1 MATVKT
7 KTEKTA
13 AKAVS
18 AKSKAV
24 QPVKKTSS
32 PKAEKPK
39 GGKPKAEKLVTNIV
53 EVKSNKPSKSG
64 VSKMTKATEKKA
76 EKAKE
81 ATAEAATSFFSD
93 VRERATTAAEKGRE
107 LLSEATTVT
116 RANLEAVTE
125 SGKIAAKGTQELAK
139 ENLEY
144 AKSNLTEAQSAAK
157 TLAAVK
163 SPTEFVKV
171 QGDIARKG
179 FDTMVTQGS
188 KNTETMIKLAG
199 DIFQPLSNRLAVAS
213 DFFKKA
219 A

>member
-7 KTEKTA
+7 KTGKTA
-13 AKAVS
+13 KKAVS
-18 AKSKAV
+18 AKSKAA
-24 QPVKKTSS
+24 QPVKKTAS

-39 GGKPKAEKLVTNIV
+39 GEKLVTNIV
-53 EVKSNKPSKSG
+53 EVKSNKTSKTG

-76 EKAKE
+76 EKAKAE
-81 ATAEAATSFFSD
+81 TVEAATSFFND

>member
-18 AKSKAV
+18 AKSKAT
-24 QPVKKTSS
+24 QPVKKTAS
-32 PKAEKPK
+32 PKAE
-39 GGKPKAEKLVTNIV
+39 KPKAEKLVTNIV